1 MKISDLYEDVLASE
15 QKSGPKTSISDRK
28 ESEGLIPHLQKFYEE
43 HNLNEPEAASE
54 LSEEELFENA
64 LETTNRLEYED
75 RDINELCTWLEKS
88 SIDTESPHATDHQRP
103 YIFVS
108 AALENL
114 DKEEIH
120 LTTAIGG
127 LGYQNS
133 KKIVVRDDY
142 DGLGTL
148 GDENTGELILKG
160 DATTTVRTA
169 EGGKVVIE
177 GRAYNPGTQIEGG
190 EIHVEGGAYGD
201 VGQRMKDGKVI
212 IDEQDQKSNPAME
225 VGEMMEGGEI
235 EINGVPSSVGS
246 SMTGGEIHVTD
257 NAINVGFNM
266 NGGKI
271 YIEGDVETI
280 GNDYFDHGD
289 GLTGGEIYV
298 EGEIGEIV
306 DPVGGTEIYQKR
318 DGEMEEVNV

>member
-1 MKISDLYEDVLASE
+1 MRISDLYEDVLGSE
-15 QKSGPKTSISDRK
+15 QKGDPKASISYSE
-28 ESEGLIPHLQKFYEE
+28 ESEGLITHFQDFYEE
-43 HNLNEPEAASE
+43 HNLSDYESMREMSK
-54 LSEEELFENA
+54 EELFKDA
-64 LETTNRLEYED
+64 LERTDGVEYDD
-75 RDINELCTWLEKS
+75 RDINELCKWLKKS
-88 SIDTESPHATDHQRP
+88 PRATESYLNPQKPHT
-103 YIFVS
+103 FVS

-114 DKEEIH
+114 EKEEIH

-133 KKIVVRDDY
+133 KKLVVRDDY

-148 GDENTGELILKG
+148 GDENTGELILKE

-169 EGGKVVIE
+169 EGGKVAIE

-201 VGQRMKDGKVI
+201 VGQLMKDGKVV
-212 IDEQDQKSNPAME
+212 IDEQNQKSNPTME

-235 EINGVPSSVGS
+235 EINGVPASVGS
-246 SMTGGEIHVTD
+246 SMTGGEIHVTE

-266 NGGKI
+266 YGGKI
-271 YIEGDVETI
+271 HIEGDVETI

-306 DPVGGTEIYQKR
+306 DPVRGTEIYQKK
-318 DGEMEEVNV
+318 DGKIEEVNA